1 MQQNKYY
8 VLRTGIH
15 SSIHNVWSQLQRW
28 RAHLRTTYFVSR
40 KIRYRSYYTGGY
52 YADMLRTKIILSIR
66 LPYVENWEHNSDLYV
81 LLLSIL
87 YYVQHWPYSI
97 GTTYVPIVL
106 VPLIQLPYYGTPY
119 YCTYITA
126 RVEGG

>member
-52 YADMLRTKIILSIR
+52 YADATYQNYSLYTSTVRWELRTQL
-66 LPYVENWEHNSDLYV
+66 W
-81 LLLSIL
+81 
-87 YYVQHWPYSI
+87 
-97 GTTYVPIVL
+97 L
-106 VPLIQLPYYGTPY
+106 VRT
-119 YCTYITA
+119 IT
-126 RVEGG
+126 

>member
-1 MQQNKYY
+1 MRDLSFNADARTY
-8 VLRTGIH
+8 VFCL
-15 SSIHNVWSQLQRW
+15 SQDNTVVTVPEVTML
-28 RAHLRTTYFVSR
+28 
-40 KIRYRSYYTGGY
+40 
-52 YADMLRTKIILSIR
+52 MLRTKIILSIR

-126 RVEGG
+126 RIEGG